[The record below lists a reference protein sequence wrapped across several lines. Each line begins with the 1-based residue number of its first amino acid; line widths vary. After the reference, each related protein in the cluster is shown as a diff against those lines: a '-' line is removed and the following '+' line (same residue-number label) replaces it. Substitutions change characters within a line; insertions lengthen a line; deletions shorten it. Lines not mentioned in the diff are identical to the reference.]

1 MNGEWCEDTGGEQ
14 VRMKV
19 VQAVGGTRK
28 GAVDEKKMTSGVP

>member
-1 MNGEWCEDTGGEQ
+1 MASGARTQGGEQ